1 MPNLRALYVPQRQPD
16 VSDAGFAA
24 LASAL
29 RAGALPSC
37 DGAIG
42 LSSNLGNNLGSK
54 VNE

>member
-1 MPNLRALYVPQRQPD
+1 MPNLRALYLNGNQI
-16 VSDAGFAA
+16 SDAGFAA

-42 LSSNLGNNLGSK
+42 LSSNLGNNLGGLQG
-54 VNE
+54 E